1 MKYRILISLI
11 LIIFLVF
18 IIYIS
23 NIDNK
28 IYYFNVIDNKYEFE
42 TYNEL
47 LQSDI
52 NDLERYV
59 NYESDN
65 QYRITDLIRD
75 INDNIK
81 INDKTIQNILIK
93 ADITTI
99 RIGNNE
105 LNYKISNTNMNE
117 LFDYS
122 DELLEDLEK
131 LIKLIRKYS
140 KEKIA
145 LIGYFNN
152 NEYYTE
158 LYSYINVRAKDICDK
173 YNIIFIETNNQFNI
187 DENVNIYEK
196 IKKKLLF

>member
-28 IYYFNVIDNKYEFE
+28 IYYFNLIDNKYEFK

-81 INDKTIQNILIK
+81 ITDKTIQNILIK

-105 LNYKISNTNMNE
+105 LNYKISNINMNE
-117 LFDYS
+117 LFDYF

-145 LIGYFNN
+145 LIGIIMSIILN
-152 NEYYTE
+152 
-158 LYSYINVRAKDICDK
+158 YIVILMLEQKI
-173 YNIIFIETNNQFNI
+173 YVINII
-187 DENVNIYEK
+187 
-196 IKKKLLF
+196 